1 VLNRRHIRVK
11 VMQTIYAMHQNGSES
26 IEKEEKF
33 LLYSIDNI
41 LDLYLI
47 MLSTL
52 IEIKKKEAEYIEKS
66 KLKHLS
72 TPQERNPNTKF
83 INNRLLEFLC
93 ENSEISNALENRKII
108 NWSLNDDYILL
119 LLEEIKK
126 SDLYDNYMN
135 AKGATFEADQKF
147 IIDLFEEIIA
157 PNEKLYDYLEDNK
170 LTWVDDIPVVN
181 TQIIKQLRQ
190 ISLDKPNSFS
200 VPKLFKDS
208 EDKEFAISLFRKTVL
223 NEPELAKEFI
233 DKTPN
238 WDTERIAE
246 IDTIVLKMAICEFLK
261 FPSIPV
267 KVTINEYLEIVKE
280 YSTPKSS
287 IFINGILDNLVK
299 EFQTN
304 NKLNKIGRG
313 LM

>member
-1 VLNRRHIRVK
+1 
-11 VMQTIYAMHQNGSES
+11 MQTIYAMHQIGSES

-93 ENSEISNALENRKII
+93 ENSEISSALENRKIN

-126 SDLYDNYMN
+126 SDLYVNYMN

-223 NEPELAKEFI
+223 NEPELAKEFL

>member
-1 VLNRRHIRVK
+1 
-11 VMQTIYAMHQNGSES
+11 MQTIYAMHQNGSES

-93 ENSEISNALENRKII
+93 ENSEISNALENRKIN

-126 SDLYDNYMN
+126 SDLYANYMN